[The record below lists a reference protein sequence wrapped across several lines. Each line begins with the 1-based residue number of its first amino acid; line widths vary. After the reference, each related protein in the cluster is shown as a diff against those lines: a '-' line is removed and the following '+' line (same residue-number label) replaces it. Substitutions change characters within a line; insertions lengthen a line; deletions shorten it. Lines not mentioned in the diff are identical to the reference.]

1 MNVKVGGA
9 APTARGYHTAE
20 FYDSR
25 LWLFGGS
32 AGQDVFAE
40 LHVLD
45 LGVYGYLSIKS
56 A

>member
-20 FYDSR
+20 FCDSR